1 VNRPVCSETDI
12 DSRVTWE
19 RIINVVVTALEQEG
33 IRYHLDASSSLYA
46 HGVEFDMDDL
56 DVTVEWGKIN
66 TAHAL
71 FSQHN
76 PGTVTAAYPPS
87 FRFYIDSREVHVMS
101 YQSETGIGSN
111 QDRTKVKVAGTE
123 VWCKTIEFYKRNM
136 TPSHRLWGPLHEF
149 MQKSVS

>member
-1 VNRPVCSETDI
+1 MNRPVCSETDI

-19 RIINVVVTALEQEG
+19 RIINVVVAALEQEV

-46 HGVEFDMDDL
+46 HGVEFNMDDL

-76 PGTVTAAYPPS
+76 TGTVTAAYLSSLLS
-87 FRFYIDSREVHVMS
+87 FL
-101 YQSETGIGSN
+101 
-111 QDRTKVKVAGTE
+111 
-123 VWCKTIEFYKRNM
+123 
-136 TPSHRLWGPLHEF
+136 HRLKRGSRYVCLLYTSP
-149 MQKSVS
+149 SPRDS

>member
-1 VNRPVCSETDI
+1 VSRPNYTETDN
-12 DSRVTWE
+12 DSRIKCE
-19 RIINVVVTALEQEG
+19 KIIKVVVALLEQEG
-33 IRYHLDASSSLYA
+33 IRYHLDASSALYA
-46 HGVEFDMDDL
+46 QGVEFNMEDL